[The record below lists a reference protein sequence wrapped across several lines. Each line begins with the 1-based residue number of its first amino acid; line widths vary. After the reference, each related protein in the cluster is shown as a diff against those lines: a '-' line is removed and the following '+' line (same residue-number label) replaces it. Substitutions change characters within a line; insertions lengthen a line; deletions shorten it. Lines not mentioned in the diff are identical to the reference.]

1 MTCIV
6 HKAVDL
12 DKLSSKAKKALAAN
26 QLWAISPKYDG
37 CHAIVCFSN
46 GEYVGTWSRSGE
58 RVLSMDTTAKQ
69 LLYHYVLPEGN
80 WAFCGEAW
88 DVGLPFNDIS
98 GMFRRHSDQPLQF
111 VPFDFVPFDGIN
123 ISAGGAPKLGVH
135 HSTGLPYQAT
145 YGDRL
150 NWLVHAF
157 EAAPSR
163 ILHPRPVMWEGSL
176 DAALAMAT
184 QQAQHN
190 KASTISHY
198 DGAVLANRTATYV
211 VGEGADGAFIKCKP
225 LMSETVTVTGTKP
238 ALGAK
243 TGKYTVALEFQFNGG
258 TQYVATGLTQ
268 EECDLYYLQPEKIV
282 GKRIEVEAM
291 GLTSSGLL
299 REPRFKGI
307 RTDA

>member
-6 HKAVDL
+6 HKAVEL
-12 DKLSSKAKKALAAN
+12 DKLSSKAKKALATN

-69 LLYHYVLPEGN
+69 LLYHYKLPAGN

-88 DVGLPFNDIS
+88 DVGLPFNEIS

-111 VPFDFVPFDGIN
+111 VPFDFVPFDGV
-123 ISAGGAPKLGVH
+123 SGVSGEPVLGVWH
-135 HSTGLPYQAT
+135 YSGVQCQYT

-163 ILHPRPVMWEGSL
+163 ILHPRPVFFEGTL
-176 DAALAMAT
+176 EAAFAMAM
-184 QQAQHN
+184 QHANHN

-198 DGAVLANRTATYV
+198 DGAVLANLSATYV
-211 VGEGADGAFIKCKP
+211 VGAGADGAFIKCKP

-258 TQYVATGLTQ
+258 TQFVSTGLTQ
-268 EECDLYYLQPEKIV
+268 EECDLYYLQPEKII

-291 GLTSSGLL
+291 GLTSTGLL

>member
-6 HKAVDL
+6 HKAVEL

-69 LLYHYVLPEGN
+69 LLYHYKLPAGN

-88 DVGLPFNDIS
+88 DVGLPFNEIS

-111 VPFDFVPFDGIN
+111 VPFDFVPFDGV
-123 ISAGGAPKLGVH
+123 SGVSGEPVLGVWH
-135 HSTGLPYQAT
+135 YSGVQCQYT

-163 ILHPRPVMWEGSL
+163 ILHPRPVFFEGTL
-176 DAALAMAT
+176 EAAFAMAM
-184 QQAQHN
+184 QQANHN

-198 DGAVLANRTATYV
+198 DGAVLANLSATYV
-211 VGEGADGAFIKCKP
+211 VGAGADGAFIKCKP

-291 GLTSSGLL
+291 GLTYSGLL

-307 RTDA
+307 RIDA